1 MQRAFL
7 VAGLLALCVQPA
19 FSDSLPEMTA
29 ETRPTRVAGVGL
41 RVSDL
46 ERSMQFYT
54 AVLGLKV
61 AARVPAKG
69 EPVEYLLGLT
79 GNVREDTLVVIRKG
93 EVKSG
98 ASAFGSITLVV
109 PNGRKIAER
118 VMAAGYKNA
127 RPLGDGT
134 NFVRDPDG
142 YMVEL
147 YQRPAAAAK
156 SAEQP
161 ASVKVTI
168 DSGVLVGQSRG
179 GVNVFR
185 GVPFAKPPV
194 GELRWKAPQAPD
206 KWVGERVALANEPPC
221 PQPVNLDGS
230 PNGGGVSGVQSEDCL
245 YLSVFAP
252 ENANKAPVVLWL
264 YGGGAFLGAGHLGSY
279 DGTANAKNGVITI
292 PINYRLGAL
301 ANFSHPALTQAAR
314 ANDPLGNFA
323 LTDAVAALQWIK
335 RNAAAFGGDPDNV
348 TIAGQS
354 AGAVMVVNLL
364 SIPSAQGLYH
374 KAIIQSGALLRPAQS
389 MQEAEQRG
397 LEAAKALG
405 LSEKATATELRAVS
419 AQTLVAAEATRRGV
433 TSPND
438 GRFRIVTTADALK
451 AGTEIDVPVLVGANS
466 GEPGFDAARSVAA
479 LTGDTGAGAWLYHF
493 AYVPGFRRG
502 EWQQGAIH
510 SAELMFSFDS
520 IDTSGWAT
528 GPLGKADAADR
539 AVAKRVSSCWIAF
552 YKMPANAKSLTCAEG
567 TNWPAYTDASDDAMQ
582 FSDTARIV
590 KSKTLPSGP
599 PRAGS

>member
-1 MQRAFL
+1 MKRAFL
-7 VAGLLALCVQPA
+7 VAGLVALCAPA
-19 FSDSLPEMTA
+19 FSDSLPEISA
-29 ETRPTRVAGVGL
+29 DTRPIRVAGVGL

-46 ERSMQFYT
+46 ERSKQFYT
-54 AVLGLKV
+54 EVLGLKV
-61 AARVPAKG
+61 AAKVPAQG

-98 ASAFGSITLVV
+98 ASEFGSITLVV
-109 PNGRKIAER
+109 PNGRKTAER
-118 VMAAGYKNA
+118 VIAAGYKNA
-127 RPLGDGT
+127 RPLVDGT

-142 YMVEL
+142 YLVEL
-147 YQRPAAAAK
+147 YQRPAAAK
-156 SAEQP
+156 SVEQP
-161 ASVKVTI
+161 ARVKVTI
-168 DSGVLVGQSRG
+168 DSGMLVGQSRD
-179 GVNVFR
+179 GVNIFR

-194 GELRWKAPQAPD
+194 GELRWKTPQAPD
-206 KWVGERVALANEPPC
+206 KWVGERAALTNEPPC
-221 PQPVNLDGS
+221 PQPVNADGS

-252 ENANKAPVVLWL
+252 ANANKAPVVLWL

-279 DGTANAKNGVITI
+279 DGTSNAKSGVITI

-301 ANFSHPALTQAAR
+301 ANFSHPALSKDAGSS
-314 ANDPLGNFA
+314 DPLGNFA

-354 AGAVMVVNLL
+354 AGAAMVVNLL
-364 SIPSAQGLYH
+364 SIPSAKGLYH
-374 KAIIQSGALLRPAQS
+374 KAIIQSGALLRPGQTL
-389 MQEAEQRG
+389 QEAEQRG
-397 LEAAKALG
+397 VDAAKALG

-419 AQTLVAAEATRRGV
+419 AQTLVATEATRRGV
-433 TSPND
+433 TSPID
-438 GRFRIVTTADALK
+438 GRFRTVTTADALQ
-451 AGTEIDVPVLVGANS
+451 AGSEIDVPVMVGANS
-466 GEPGFDAARSVAA
+466 GEPGFDAARTVAA

-520 IDTSGWAT
+520 IDTSGWAA

-552 YKMPANAKSLTCAEG
+552 YKMNAKAKSLTCADG
-567 TNWPAYTDASDDAMQ
+567 TTWPAYTDASDDAMQ
-582 FSDTARIV
+582 FTDTARIV
-590 KSKTLPSGP
+590 KSKSLPSGP